1 MKVIVTDFSEL
12 GFESIPDFLVQ
23 HLKSRFPLETILV
36 DELIDI
42 MGTLSHESFYL
53 YDVIEE

>member
-1 MKVIVTDFSEL
+1 MNVIVTDFSEL
-12 GFESIPDFLVQ
+12 GIKFIPDFLIQ
-23 HLKSRFPLETILV
+23 HFKSRFPLETTLV
-36 DELIDI
+36 DGLIDI